1 MNGNDTVGSAVFS
14 TTKQTH
20 TAFHQSTRPGQPS
33 YTPKPMSQPSS
44 MSASSVAHAV
54 EESTVEEDDD
64 VVLESTCQGAA
75 KGGYSGDLQ
84 GKEAISG

>member
-1 MNGNDTVGSAVFS
+1 MNGNDTVGS
-14 TTKQTH
+14 
-20 TAFHQSTRPGQPS
+20 
-33 YTPKPMSQPSS
+33 
-44 MSASSVAHAV
+44 
-54 EESTVEEDDD
+54 VEEDDD